1 MSVFYLKHKKHGTKV
16 ATEEAEVE
24 HDKKR
29 GWEEY
34 EIDAPEVK
42 TEVKSTLSVPK
53 KPDAQAA
60 A

>member
-16 ATEEAEVE
+16 ATEESEVE

-34 EIDAPEVK
+34 ELNEQEAKPEA
-42 TEVKSTLSVPK
+42 KSTLGVPK
-53 KPDAQAA
+53 KADVQAA